1 MRQFTLEK
9 HIKLAIT
16 VIQREKMKLLRKLH
30 TYMKMVFLFLT
41 KRIVR
46 RDDYRDEYNIVA
58 STYHNWLK
66 KMNKHTN
73 TILKI
78 DHLKSRKNIHILDF
92 ACGTSYISAA
102 ILSSLK
108 DSTMKIN
115 AVDISDKMIEIAKG
129 KISDSRC
136 SFLVQDGTDFL
147 IGEEDEKYDA
157 IFCGYALPYFNQKK
171 VIKEF
176 HRILKKEGTAHFIL
190 NCKGTLKGIDEIYID
205 TMKEFP
211 SSMIKIMEIR
221 YQLPK
226 NQNDLKSWFERRHF
240 STVFLDT
247 VEEFVSFNTPE
258 ELYNWLKET
267 GAIAGTGRIFSED
280 KEIEESIVT
289 KIKNRCYSEDKY
301 CINHKFIQ
309 GIFKK
314 E

>member
-1 MRQFTLEK
+1 
-9 HIKLAIT
+9 
-16 VIQREKMKLLRKLH
+16 MKLFRKIH
-30 TYMKMVFLFLT
+30 TYVKMVFLYLT

-46 RDDYRDEYNIVA
+46 REDYREEYNIAA
-58 STYHNWLK
+58 STYHKWLS

-78 DHLKSRKNIHILDF
+78 DHLKNRENFYILDF
-92 ACGTSYISAA
+92 ACGTGYISGFV
-102 ILSSLK
+102 LSVLK
-108 DSTMKIN
+108 DATVNIT
-115 AVDISDKMIEIAKG
+115 AVDISDKMIEIAKS

-136 SFLVQDGTDFL
+136 LFIVQDGIDFL
-147 IGEEDEKYDA
+147 FGEEDEKYDA

-226 NQNDLKSWFERRHF
+226 NLNDMKSWFERRYF

-267 GAIAGTGRIFSED
+267 GAIAGTGHIFSED

-289 KIKNRCYSEDKY
+289 KIKNRCQYEDKY
-301 CINHKFIQ
+301 LINHKFVQ